1 MPEPVP
7 SNLTAEAAAL
17 PVTDWDAHRRFAQGA
32 ATEGYA
38 ADVEQIFTNDRADG
52 EYMLTHRITLSPY
65 DPQQEGGSSA
75 ISEDEGPMGDTRT
88 VETFT
93 PDRPE
98 GYYGARTPWEDAP
111 YLSPAQEL
119 ASDALTRL
127 TALNRDDP
135 EQMSDSRLARVREL
149 IDQDQTTGL
158 ATALHEVKRDVA
170 EGEMFE
176 GQAHATSSFESLEG
190 SDFEAQLEEHGAQLD
205 VAQREQGHLA
215 TEDAKFQAALQPH
228 GAATE
233 EPKRDRYAETV
244 SARDRLFGAA
254 GSSTAS
260 NTPSQPAAHLHT
272 QTRTESR
279 GREM

>member
-52 EYMLTHRITLSPY
+52 EYMLTHRTTLSPY
-65 DPQQEGGSSA
+65 DPQQEADSSA
-75 ISEDEGPMGDTRT
+75 IYEYEGPIGDTRT

-170 EGEMFE
+170 EG
-176 GQAHATSSFESLEG
+176 QAHATSSFE
-190 SDFEAQLEEHGAQLD
+190 AQLEDHGAQLN

-215 TEDAKFQAALQPH
+215 TEAAKFQAALQQH

-233 EPKRDRYAETV
+233 APKRDRYAETV
-244 SARDRLFGAA
+244 SARDRLFGAT